1 IVHDWSTGH
10 DEYWGKLGHFAVG
23 WKACERLSGNL
34 STLMMK
40 NQERVGFDDAHLSQ
54 GSAFHMG
61 RDGFVPL
68 ADVPDYVW
76 VNSRHDEPIQH
87 FADIDIVDIDGGPS
101 LLDQGLAD
109 GDTVSASSWKA
120 YFDGFAAKGVGPDEG
135 ALPLR
140 VWQLWEAMKGFAKKK
155 DVIRFVG

>member
-1 IVHDWSTGH
+1 PQRGARARRLRPLAMQWGGERFETKDGSSAFALGAFLSTIAREVEFEIVHDWSTGH

-23 WKACERLSGNL
+23 FKACERLSGNL

-40 NQERVGFDDAHLSQ
+40 NQARIGFDDAHLSQ

-109 GDTVSASSWKA
+109 GDSV
-120 YFDGFAAKGVGPDEG
+120 
-135 ALPLR
+135 
-140 VWQLWEAMKGFAKKK
+140 
-155 DVIRFVG
+155 